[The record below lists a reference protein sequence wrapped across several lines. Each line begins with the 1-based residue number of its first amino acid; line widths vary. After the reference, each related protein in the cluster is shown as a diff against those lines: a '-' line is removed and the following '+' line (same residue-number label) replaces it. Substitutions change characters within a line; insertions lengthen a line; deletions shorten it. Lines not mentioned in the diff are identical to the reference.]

1 MVLIKDSL
9 LDQVKRDIPSMMSYK
24 VHIDK
29 DSSFNTPPV
38 FPIYCIL
45 LNLRLI
51 KEEGLDSISKKNKIK
66 SDLIYS
72 EIDRNKCFA
81 GCSDVS
87 DRSQMNATFNLN
99 EGFDGELFNKIC
111 LKNNISG
118 LNGHRSVGGYR
129 ASIYNAL
136 PLESLNI
143 LLDSMKE
150 FELNQ

>member
-1 MVLIKDSL
+1 MDKNDSGKRILFVL
-9 LDQVKRDIPSMMSYK
+9 P
-24 VHIDK
+24 
-29 DSSFNTPPV
+29 
-38 FPIYCIL
+38 
-45 LNLRLI
+45 
-51 KEEGLDSISKKNKIK
+51 E
-66 SDLIYS
+66 S
-72 EIDRNKCFA
+72 EIDRNKCFS
-81 GCSDVS
+81 GFSDVS

-99 EGFDGELFNKIC
+99 EGFDGEIFNRIC

-143 LLDSMKE
+143 LVDSMKE